1 MPVAL
6 PPLIKNLQ
14 NPNFKD
20 FLKKILKVIKMRG
33 TVRELERLKASPQK
47 SAVNYVFKKLFFVH
61 KRASFL
67 H

>member
-47 SAVNYVFKKLFFVH
+47 SAGVPIANLVDI
-61 KRASFL
+61 
-67 H
+67 